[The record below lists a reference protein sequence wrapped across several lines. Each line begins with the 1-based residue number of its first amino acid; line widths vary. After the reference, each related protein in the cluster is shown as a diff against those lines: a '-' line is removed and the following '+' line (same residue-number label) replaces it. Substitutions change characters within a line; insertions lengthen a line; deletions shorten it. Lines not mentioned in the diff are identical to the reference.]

1 MIIETKK
8 IFKLF
13 VIAGLGSLG
22 IQSCESEANNLGEQ
36 FFASGAATGE
46 TQSYDVIAYNL
57 NNNDTIQ
64 SDASRISQ
72 ATLGAFTE
80 DNFGMQ
86 KSSYVTQLRLLSY
99 NPDYGTNAKVDSVVL
114 ELKPIYASDSATTS
128 TDENYV
134 FTGNVAAKKV
144 VTTYPIQKYGNNKP
158 LTLKVDE
165 VDDFLYSTEKK
176 YYSNQKVA
184 LGVNLATVS
193 LDGKVSSV
201 SITSDA
207 DNKELLSRTVGIRI
221 PLDAQ
226 YFQDKIVNK
235 QGSTELKDAASFI
248 RHIKGIKLSVVEN
261 DGYILKFYPNDVS
274 IKMYYTYDTTSNGT
288 TTKTSSVYQFDL
300 GSSNV
305 HFNQIDYN
313 RPSAYS
319 TAMTNVDKTNGDE
332 RLYLQGM
339 GGAGAVLKIPSTEIQ
354 KIKNLYKN
362 ENIGILSAK
371 IRLYTDDSVW
381 NKSYAKPS
389 NFLVKYANLND
400 FLDDVSAM
408 SLSSSYSLVK
418 TSDLTSNPAYYDITI
433 TQTLKNIIEK
443 EAENKDLEINVGD
456 YLKSTQG
463 TLLGQKYNTRAYAP
477 QRIVLVG
484 SKTANQNKVKL
495 NIIYAKK

>member
-99 NPDYGTNAKVDSVVL
+99 NPDFGTNAKVDSVVL
-114 ELKPIYASDSATTS
+114 ELKPIYTSDSATTS

-248 RHIKGIKLSVVEN
+248 RHIKGIRLSVVEN

-339 GGAGAVLKIPSTEIQ
+339 GGAGAVLKIPSMEIQ

-371 IRLYTDDSVW
+371 IRLYTDSSVW

-389 NFLVKYANLND
+389 SFLVKYANLND
-400 FLDDVSAM
+400 FLVDVSAL
-408 SLSSSYSLVK
+408 SLSPSFYFIK
-418 TSDLTSNPAYYDITI
+418 GNDLTNNPAYYDITI

-443 EAENKDLEINVGD
+443 ETENRDLEINVGD

-463 TLLGQKYNTRAYAP
+463 TLLGQNYNTRAYAP

-484 SKTANQNKVKL
+484 SKTTDQNKVKL

>member
-99 NPDYGTNAKVDSVVL
+99 NPDFGTNAKVDSVVL

-371 IRLYTDDSVW
+371 IRLYTDSSVW

-389 NFLVKYANLND
+389 SFLVKYANLND
-400 FLDDVSAM
+400 FLVDVSAL
-408 SLSSSYSLVK
+408 SLSPSFYFVK
-418 TSDLTSNPAYYDITI
+418 GNDLANNPAYYDITI

-443 EAENKDLEINVGD
+443 ETENRDLEINVGD

-463 TLLGQKYNTRAYAP
+463 TLLGQNYNTRAYAP

-484 SKTANQNKVKL
+484 SKTTDQNKVKL

>member
-1 MIIETKK
+1 MIIETKR
-8 IFKLF
+8 ILKLV
-13 VIAGLGSLG
+13 VIAGVGSLG

-36 FFASGAATGE
+36 FFASGVATGE

-72 ATLGAFTE
+72 ATLGAFAE

-86 KSSYVTQLRLLSY
+86 KSSYVTQLRLSSY
-99 NPDYGTNAKVDSVVL
+99 NPDFGTNAKVDSVVL

-128 TDENYV
+128 TDEDYI

-144 VTTYPIQKYGNNKP
+144 VTSYPIQKYGNHKV

-165 VDDFLYSTEKK
+165 VGDFLYSTEKK

-184 LGVNLATVS
+184 LGANLATVPLS
-193 LDGKVSSV
+193 GKVTSV
-201 SITSDA
+201 NITSDA
-207 DNKELLSRTVGIRI
+207 DNKELLSRTVGIRV
-221 PLDAQ
+221 PLDKQ

-235 QGSTELKDAASFI
+235 QGSVELSDAASFI
-248 RHIKGIKLSVVEN
+248 RYMKGIKLSVIEN
-261 DGYILKFYPNDVS
+261 DGYIFNFYPNDIS
-274 IKMYYTYDTTSNGT
+274 IKMYYTYDTTSSGT

-305 HFNQIDYN
+305 HFNQIEYD
-313 RPSAYS
+313 RPSVYGTTMA
-319 TAMTNVDKTNGDE
+319 NIDKTNGDE

-339 GGAGAVLKIPSTEIQ
+339 GGAGAVLKIPSAEIQ

-362 ENIGILSAK
+362 EKIGILSAK
-371 IRLYTDDSVW
+371 IRLYTDNSVW

-389 NFLVKYANLND
+389 TFLVKYANLND
-400 FLDDVSAM
+400 FLVDVSAL
-408 SLSSSYSLVK
+408 SLSPSFYFVK
-418 TSDLTSNPAYYDITI
+418 GNDLTNNPAYYDITI

-443 EAENKDLEINVGD
+443 EAENRDLEISIGD

-463 TLLGQKYNTRAYAP
+463 SLLGQNYNTRAYTP
-477 QRIVLVG
+477 QRVVLVG
-484 SKTANQNKVKL
+484 SKTNNQNKVKL
-495 NIIYAKK
+495 NIVYAKK